1 MGALALVAAG
11 IVFGLG
17 ALGAGIGNGLIVGRA
32 LEGISRQPE
41 LRGVLQSTMFI
52 GIGLVEAMP
61 IITLVLAFIFLGKAG

>member
-1 MGALALVAAG
+1 MGPLALVAAG

-61 IITLVLAFIFLGKAG
+61 IITLVLAFMFYGKA